1 MPPNRWNWKWRT
13 DNLHFLKFNMSF
25 NWQYYYKGYV
35 SKGWSNTS
43 KALLLIPSV
52 DFKMPLCFLWC
63 GPGWGRIDL
72 QKNAWVW
79 SVDRNCG
86 IYTVFPTNISSDIEL
101 RINKPLSCKQQVHTV
116 LVPERKGAVTLRCM
130 SFIFKPGLL
139 YHFFWFFS
147 TISYLK
153 IVKFLIF
160 LFVTICHA
168 IVNRSQYILV
178 YAIYN
183 LFCACCL
190 GNQKEMMLICCMY
203 SLRWY

>member
-25 NWQYYYKGYV
+25 NWQYCYKGYV
-35 SKGWSNTS
+35 IKCWSNTS

-79 SVDRNCG
+79 SVDKNCG

-101 RINKPLSCKQQVHTV
+101 RINKPLSCKQQVHTASSWK
-116 LVPERKGAVTLRCM
+116 EGSSDTKMHEFHFQTRFAI
-130 SFIFKPGLL
+130 SFL
-139 YHFFWFFS
+139 
-147 TISYLK
+147 
-153 IVKFLIF
+153 LIF
-160 LFVTICHA
+160 LHNKLPKNCQVSYF
-168 IVNRSQYILV
+168 S
-178 YAIYN
+178 
-183 LFCACCL
+183 FCDNMSCYC
-190 GNQKEMMLICCMY
+190 Q
-203 SLRWY
+203 